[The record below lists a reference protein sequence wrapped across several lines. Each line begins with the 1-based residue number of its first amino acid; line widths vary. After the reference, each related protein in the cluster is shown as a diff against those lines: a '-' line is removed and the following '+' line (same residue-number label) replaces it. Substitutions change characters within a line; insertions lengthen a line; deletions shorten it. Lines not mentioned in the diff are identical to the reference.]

1 MMKKNHLSWI
11 FLLLSSFLLIQCA
24 RYPAIPELKGD
35 RPRVSEE
42 TIEEQQASAGMRE
55 ALAALKQEK
64 PGDYVI
70 GIKDIVKIDVWEQP
84 EMGRTAEVSQD
95 GTINLAIIGT
105 VMAKGKSLAAL
116 EKEITERLAGRYLI
130 NPQVTLQVV
139 EYRSKYV
146 SVLGEV
152 GGKGGQGVGKYPL
165 RGRTTLLEVLTE
177 AGFSEDAGSE
187 CVVIRPKTG
196 NPSGG
201 NAGKPSQ
208 DGGKVIRIDIPE
220 LMKGDMLQNIEILDG
235 DTIYIPAAQHYYVLG
250 EVERP
255 GKYRFQK
262 GTTVLKAIATAE
274 GLTEKAASMK
284 RVKVLREENG
294 QRRRISVNPT
304 DLVKP
309 EDTLIVPASFF

>member
-1 MMKKNHLSWI
+1 M
-11 FLLLSSFLLIQCA
+11 
-24 RYPAIPELKGD
+24 
-35 RPRVSEE
+35 
-42 TIEEQQASAGMRE
+42 
-55 ALAALKQEK
+55 
-64 PGDYVI
+64 
-70 GIKDIVKIDVWEQP
+70 
-84 EMGRTAEVSQD
+84 
-95 GTINLAIIGT
+95 
-105 VMAKGKSLAAL
+105 
-116 EKEITERLAGRYLI
+116 
-130 NPQVTLQVV
+130 
-139 EYRSKYV
+139 
-146 SVLGEV
+146 
-152 GGKGGQGVGKYPL
+152 
-165 RGRTTLLEVLTE
+165 
-177 AGFSEDAGSE
+177 
-187 CVVIRPKTG
+187 VIRPKTG